1 MSAELNENK
10 KTSKLI
16 KEAIDICRELKNR
29 DELDNLLKY
38 DIFENQQVLGEFD
51 E

>member
-1 MSAELNENK
+1 MSATLNENK
-10 KTSKLI
+10 ETGKLV

-29 DELDNLLKY
+29 GELEELLKY
-38 DIFENQQVLGEFD
+38 DVFEEQQVLGEF